1 MSAGVAIG
9 LALAAVCALGTNVGW
24 LIKHR
29 GAQESPRMRHRRPL
43 SSVRGLFASRWFAVG
58 IAVASAAGLLHI
70 VALALAPI
78 SVVQAVMAGGVVM
91 LVVLAE
97 RVFALRV
104 LPRQWWGVVL
114 AAIGLALLGFSLP
127 PIRGAHNHFSDG
139 VMVLFDVL
147 LLGGSMLLLGGSRLR
162 RLAAYDGVL
171 IGAAGGLFFGVSDVG
186 VKALVG
192 VAHGGMLVLLASPWL
207 AVVLAFGLLAQ
218 YVSARSLQSGDAI
231 SVTALT
237 GLAVNVANI
246 AGGIVVFGDPLA
258 GGWLSSIVEFLA
270 FALICAGALLTPAP
284 AIVRTRLVDAANVKL
299 GVVSRRERRSAERA
313 SAPVG

>member
-9 LALAAVCALGTNVGW
+9 LALAAVCALGTNAGW

-43 SSVRGLFASRWFAVG
+43 SSVRALFASRWFAVG
-58 IAVASAAGLLHI
+58 LIVASAAGLLHI
-70 VALALAPI
+70 AALALAPI
-78 SVVQAVMAGGVVM
+78 SIVQAVMAGGIVI
-91 LVVLAE
+91 LAVLGE

-114 AAIGLALLGFSLP
+114 AAIGLSLLGFSLP
-127 PIRGAHNHFSDG
+127 PIRGAHTHFSG
-139 VMVLFDVL
+139 EVMLLFDAL
-147 LLGGSMLLLGGSRLR
+147 LLGGSVLLLGCSRLR

-171 IGAAGGLFFGVSDVG
+171 IGAAGGLFFGISDVG

-192 VAHGGMLVLLASPWL
+192 VAHGGALALLGSLWL
-207 AVVLAFGLLAQ
+207 AVVLASGVLAQ

-246 AGGIVVFGDPLA
+246 VGGIVVFGDPLA
-258 GGWLSSIVEFLA
+258 GGWPSSIVEVLA
-270 FALICAGALLTPAP
+270 FALICAGALLTPVP
-284 AIVRTRLVDAANVKL
+284 AVARTRLVDAANVEL
-299 GVVSRRERRSAERA
+299 GLVSPRDRIARERAG
-313 SAPVG
+313 APVV